1 MSSLSHLV
9 PASAPA
15 SARVPQADSQAA
27 GVLGNPILQFGT
39 SRFLL
44 AHVDLFVSEAL
55 ARGDALGGIT
65 VVQSTSSATSAARSA
80 ALARGEGYEVRIR
93 GLVDGRPVETSQR
106 CHAVRAALHAQRDW
120 PALCEQVASGV
131 VQVIVS
137 NTGDE
142 GWRLD
147 ASDHPAMPAGQAPRS
162 FPVKLLRLLAERWK
176 RCPDAALSILP
187 CELVTRNGD
196 ALRDLVLELAR
207 QWAQPD
213 GFMAYL
219 AHHVLWANSLVDR
232 IVSEALEPVGAVAE
246 PYALWAIE
254 RRPGLV
260 LPCTHPAI
268 VLTDDLRR
276 FERLKLHLLN
286 LGHTFLAEVW
296 LRTERGSERTVVQA
310 MNEPAYRD
318 ALEAVWRDEVLPV
331 FGVWGLA
338 AEATDYL
345 QSLRDRL
352 LNPTL
357 AHRLADIAQN
367 HAQKKARRLAPVV
380 DEARVSLPGLR
391 QDRLRAALAGAQD

>member
-1 MSSLSHLV
+1 MSLQSHPV
-9 PASAPA
+9 PASAPE
-15 SARVPQADSQAA
+15 SGRARPAESPTAQA
-27 GVLGNPILQFGT
+27 LGNPILQFGT
-39 SRFLL
+39 SRFLQ

-55 ARGDALGGIT
+55 ARGQALGGIT
-65 VVQSTSSATSAARSA
+65 VVQSTASATSAARSA

-120 PALCEQVASGV
+120 LTLCEQVGSGV

-142 GWRLD
+142 GWQFD
-147 ASDHPAMPAGQAPRS
+147 ASDSAAMPTGEAPRS
-162 FPVKLLRLLAERWK
+162 FPAKLLRLLAERWK
-176 RCPDAALSILP
+176 RRPDAALSILP

-196 ALRDLVLELAR
+196 ALRDRVLELAR
-207 QWAQPD
+207 QWAQPEA
-213 GFMAYL
+213 FMAYL

-260 LPCTHPAI
+260 LPCIHPAI
-268 VLTDDLRR
+268 VLTDDLRK

-286 LGHTFLAEVW
+286 LAHSFLAELW
-296 LRTERGSERTVVQA
+296 LRTEPGSERTVVQA

-318 ALEAVWRDEVLPV
+318 ALEAVWQGEVLPV

-338 AEATDYL
+338 SEAAHYL

-380 DEARVSLPGLR
+380 DEARASLPGLR
-391 QDRLRAALAGAQD
+391 QDRLRAALAGA

>member
-1 MSSLSHLV
+1 MSLQPHSV

-15 SARVPQADSQAA
+15 SDRARAA
-27 GVLGNPILQFGT
+27 ESPTARALGNPILQFGT
-39 SRFLL
+39 SRFLQ

-55 ARGDALGGIT
+55 ARGQALGGIT
-65 VVQSTSSATSAARSA
+65 VVQSTASAASAARSA

-93 GLVDGRPVETSQR
+93 GLVDGRPVDTSQR

-120 PALCEQVASGV
+120 PTLCEQVGSGV

-137 NTGDE
+137 NTGDD

-147 ASDHPAMPAGQAPRS
+147 ASDSAAMPAGEAPRS
-162 FPVKLLRLLAERWK
+162 FPAKVLRLLAERWK
-176 RCPDAALSILP
+176 RHPGAALSVLP

-213 GFMAYL
+213 AFIGYL
-219 AHHVLWANSLVDR
+219 ANHVLWANSLVDR

-260 LPCTHPAI
+260 LPCSHPAI
-268 VLTDDLRR
+268 VLTNDLRR

-286 LGHTFLAEVW
+286 LAHTFLAELW
-296 LRTERGSERTVVQA
+296 LRSEPGSERTVVQA

-338 AEATDYL
+338 SEAADYL

-380 DEARVSLPGLR
+380 DEARASLPGLR
-391 QDRLRAALAGAQD
+391 QDRLRTALANA

>member
-1 MSSLSHLV
+1 MSPQPHPV

-15 SARVPQADSQAA
+15 TERAPLAEPAAA
-27 GVLGNPILQFGT
+27 GVPGNPILQFGT
-39 SRFLL
+39 SRFLQ

-55 ARGDALGGIT
+55 AHGQALGGIT
-65 VVQSTSSATSAARSA
+65 VVQSTASATSAARSA

-93 GLVDGRPVETSQR
+93 GLVDGRPVEASQR

-120 PALCEQVASGV
+120 PTLCEQVGGGV

-147 ASDHPAMPAGQAPRS
+147 ASDSPAMPAGEAPRS
-162 FPVKLLRLLAERWK
+162 FPARLLRLLAERWR
-176 RCPDAALSILP
+176 RCPDAALTILP

-213 GFMAYL
+213 PFIDYL
-219 AHHVLWANSLVDR
+219 ARHVVWGNSLVDR

-286 LGHTFLAEVW
+286 LAHTFLAELW
-296 LRTERGSERTVVQA
+296 LRSEPGSERTVVQA

-318 ALEAVWRDEVLPV
+318 ALEAVWQGEVLPV

-338 AEATDYL
+338 GEAADYL

-391 QDRLRAALAGAQD
+391 QDRLRAALAGA

>member
-1 MSSLSHLV
+1 MSRDQLLS
-9 PASAPA
+9 PADAASSGCTPGAP
-15 SARVPQADSQAA
+15 
-27 GVLGNPILQFGT
+27 GNPILQFGT
-39 SRFLL
+39 SRFLQ

-55 ARGDALGGIT
+55 ARGEAVGGIT
-65 VVQSTSSATSAARSA
+65 VVQTTSSAASSARSA
-80 ALARGEGYEVRIR
+80 ALAMGDGYEVRIR
-93 GLVDGRPVETSQR
+93 GLKQGRAVEASQR
-106 CHAVRAALHAQRDW
+106 CLAVRAALQAQRDW
-120 PALCEQVASGV
+120 PALREQVGSGV

-147 ASDHPAMPAGQAPRS
+147 DRDTAAMPQDQAPHA
-162 FPVKLLRLLAERWK
+162 FPAKLLRLLAERWR
-176 RCPDAALSILP
+176 RCPEAALSIFP
-187 CELVTRNGD
+187 CELVPRNGD
-196 ALRDLVLELAR
+196 ALRALVLDLAR

-213 GFMAYL
+213 GFVHYL
-219 AHHVLWANSLVDR
+219 SNRVRWANSLVDR

-254 RRPGLV
+254 RQPGLV

-268 VLTDDLRR
+268 VLTDDLRS

-286 LGHTFLAEVW
+286 LGHTMLAEHW
-296 LRTERGSERTVVQA
+296 LRTEPGSGRTVAQA
-310 MNEPAYRD
+310 MNDPAYRD
-318 ALEAVWRDEVLPV
+318 ALEAVWQDEVLPV

-338 AEATDYL
+338 RQAEDYL
-345 QSLRDRL
+345 PPLRDRL

-380 DEARVSLPGLR
+380 DEARASLPDLP
-391 QDRLRAALAGAQD
+391 QPRLRAALASA

>member
-1 MSSLSHLV
+1 MSLQSHPL
-9 PASAPA
+9 PARARASERPSREESPATGAP
-15 SARVPQADSQAA
+15 
-27 GVLGNPILQFGT
+27 GNPILQFGT
-39 SRFLL
+39 SRFLQ

-55 ARGDALGGIT
+55 ARGEALGGIT
-65 VVQSTSSATSAARSA
+65 VVQTTASATSAARSA

-93 GLVDGRPVETSQR
+93 GLVDGRPVEASQR

-120 PALCEQVASGV
+120 LTLCEQVGSGV

-142 GWRLD
+142 GWQLD
-147 ASDHPAMPAGQAPRS
+147 ASDSAAMPAGEAPRS
-162 FPVKLLRLLAERWK
+162 FPAKLLRLLAERWK
-176 RCPDAALSILP
+176 RSPEAALSVLP
-187 CELVTRNGD
+187 CELVARNGD
-196 ALRDLVLELAR
+196 ALRGLVLELAR
-207 QWAQPD
+207 RWAQPD
-213 GFMAYL
+213 AFIDYVANQ
-219 AHHVLWANSLVDR
+219 VLWANSLVDR

-260 LPCTHPAI
+260 LPCAHPAI

-276 FERLKLHLLN
+276 FERPKLHLLN
-286 LGHTFLAEVW
+286 LAHTFLAELW

-338 AEATDYL
+338 GEATDYL

-380 DEARVSLPGLR
+380 DEARASLPGLR
-391 QDRLRAALAGAQD
+391 QDRLSAALASA

>member
-1 MSSLSHLV
+1 MSLQLHPV
-9 PASAPA
+9 PASA
-15 SARVPQADSQAA
+15 SGSDRARAAESQTAQA
-27 GVLGNPILQFGT
+27 LGNPILQFGT
-39 SRFLL
+39 SRFLQ
-44 AHVDLFVSEAL
+44 AHVDLLVSEAL
-55 ARGDALGGIT
+55 ARGEALGGIT
-65 VVQSTSSATSAARSA
+65 VVQSTASATSAARSA

-93 GLVDGRPVETSQR
+93 GLVQGHPVETSQR

-120 PALCEQVASGV
+120 PALCEQVGSGV

-137 NTGDE
+137 NTGDD

-147 ASDHPAMPAGQAPRS
+147 ASDSAAMPAAEAPHS
-162 FPVKLLRLLAERWK
+162 FPAKLLRLLAERWK
-176 RCPDAALSILP
+176 RSPDAALSVLP

-196 ALRDLVLELAR
+196 ALRDRVLELAR

-213 GFMAYL
+213 AFMVYL
-219 AHHVLWANSLVDR
+219 AHHVVWANSLVDR

-260 LPCTHPAI
+260 LPCAHPAI

-286 LGHTFLAEVW
+286 LAHTFLAELW
-296 LRTERGSERTVVQA
+296 LRTEPGSERTVVQA
-310 MNEPAYRD
+310 MNDPAYRD
-318 ALEAVWRDEVLPV
+318 ALEAVWCDEVLPV

-338 AEATDYL
+338 AEAADYL

-380 DEARVSLPGLR
+380 DEARASLPGLR
-391 QDRLRAALAGAQD
+391 QDRLRAALASA

>member
-1 MSSLSHLV
+1 MSLQPRPV

-15 SARVPQADSQAA
+15 TDRVPHADSQAVGA
-27 GVLGNPILQFGT
+27 LGNPILQFGT
-39 SRFLL
+39 SRFLQ
-44 AHVDLFVSEAL
+44 AHVDLFVSESL
-55 ARGDALGGIT
+55 SRGEALGGIT
-65 VVQSTSSATSAARSA
+65 VVQGTASATSAARSA

-93 GLVDGRPVETSQR
+93 GLVDGRPVESSQR
-106 CHAVRAALHAQRDW
+106 CHAVRAALNAQRDW
-120 PALCEQVASGV
+120 LTLCEQVSSGV

-142 GWRLD
+142 GWQLD
-147 ASDHPAMPAGQAPRS
+147 PFDSAPMPAGEAPRS
-162 FPVKLLRLLAERWK
+162 FPARLLRLLDERWK
-176 RCPDAALSILP
+176 RCPDAALTVLP

-196 ALRDLVLELAR
+196 ALRDLMIELAR
-207 QWAQPD
+207 QWARPAAFID
-213 GFMAYL
+213 YL
-219 AHHVLWANSLVDR
+219 SHQVLWANSLVDR

-286 LGHTFLAEVW
+286 LAHTFLAELW
-296 LRTERGSERTVVQA
+296 LRTEPGSERTVVQA
-310 MNEPAYRD
+310 MNEPAYRE
-318 ALEAVWRDEVLPV
+318 ALEAVWQGEVLPV

-338 AEATDYL
+338 AEAADYL

-367 HAQKKARRLAPVV
+367 HAQKKSRRLAPVV
-380 DEARVSLPGLR
+380 DEARASLPGLR
-391 QDRLRAALAGAQD
+391 QDRLRAALAGA